1 MHFAGLAGEPR
12 HYAQLAGPV
21 ESFAKLI
28 PVERGITW
36 SAFLLAAV
44 QLVFIFNVFWSARA
58 KMAPCGANPWRATTL
73 EWSPEEHPRI
83 SNGPYSYGPRIG
95 QTEDFRPQ
103 WETEKPF

>member
-1 MHFAGLAGEPR
+1 MYLSGLAGEPR

-44 QLVFIFNVFWSARA
+44 QLVFLFNVFWSARA
-58 KMAPCGANPWRATTL
+58 KVAESGANPWRATTL
-73 EWSPEEHPRI
+73 EWSGEEHPMI
-83 SNGPYSYGPRIG
+83 SVGPYNYGPAAG
-95 QTEDFRPQ
+95 PTGDFRPQ